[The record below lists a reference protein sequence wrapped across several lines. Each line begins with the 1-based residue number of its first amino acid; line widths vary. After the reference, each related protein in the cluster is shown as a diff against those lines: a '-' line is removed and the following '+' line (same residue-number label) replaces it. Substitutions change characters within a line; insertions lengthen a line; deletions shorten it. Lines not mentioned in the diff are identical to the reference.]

1 MLKAGKILE
10 FDFEVST
17 LTCEGGARKE
27 QNPITLL
34 SFELGKVSFITETET
49 EIPHFNEQAM
59 VINYDVT
66 KHKTFLFF
74 FQKAYSM
81 KENKTYK
88 NLLFFALFWIL
99 NKKNKNKTNPGRE
112 KKNP

>member
-10 FDFEVST
+10 IDFEVST
-17 LTCEGGARKE
+17 LTCEGGAREE
-27 QNPITLL
+27 QNPTTLL

-66 KHKTFLFF
+66 KHKTFFFFLVCFSESLKHERKQNLQTHFSFLFF
-74 FQKAYSM
+74 GS
-81 KENKTYK
+81 
-88 NLLFFALFWIL
+88 
-99 NKKNKNKTNPGRE
+99 
-112 KKNP
+112 

>member
-10 FDFEVST
+10 IDFEVST
-17 LTCEGGARKE
+17 LTCEGGAREE
-27 QNPITLL
+27 QNPTILL

-66 KHKTFLFF
+66 KHKTFFFFGLFF
-74 FQKAYSM
+74 RKLKA
-81 KENKTYK
+81 
-88 NLLFFALFWIL
+88 
-99 NKKNKNKTNPGRE
+99 
-112 KKNP
+112 